1 MVKMVG
7 RLGGAALLLAVGCF
21 CLPHPAS
28 AVDPIGQFSISG
40 RVGVAGIRMGAIN
53 DGISR
58 SNRLLA
64 SQAES
69 EDWAVPDRI
78 HSAFE
83 FNGDASYDI
92 TPWIR
97 LGLVYGSISGKTS
110 VDYVQRIEVRP
121 TTKMIVPRACYRLP
135 LRLLDNLALR
145 AFAGVVFLGSPKVDI
160 EHENTSPNAPR
171 LETIAIKNS
180 GKGVTGGITGEL
192 TLSERFT
199 LTFEGGYRQAKAGFD
214 SGSYAITKLRDPGGN
229 DDDDVLLNDRDPSQT
244 SYLWGFMD
252 GWNEAGD
259 QEEEPRV
266 FGNTDADFS
275 GGYLQ
280 AGLRVYIF

>member
-7 RLGGAALLLAVGCF
+7 RLGGAVLLLAVV
-21 CLPHPAS
+21 CLPRPTL
-28 AVDPIGQFSISG
+28 AVDPVGKFSISG

-64 SQAES
+64 SLPES
-69 EDWAVPDRI
+69 QEWEVPSRI

-83 FNGDASYDI
+83 FSGDASYDL

-97 LGLVYGSISGKTS
+97 LGLVYGSISGKSS

-121 TTKMIVPRACYRLP
+121 STTMLVPRAFYRLP
-135 LRLLDNLALR
+135 VRLLDNLALR
-145 AFAGVVFLGSPKVDI
+145 AFGGVVLLSGSKVAI
-160 EHENTSPNAPR
+160 EHENTSPNSPR
-171 LETIAIKNS
+171 LETISIKGS
-180 GKGVTGGITGEL
+180 GAGATGGLAGEL

-199 LTFEGGYRQAKAGFD
+199 LTFEGGYRQAKASFD
-214 SGSYAITKLRDPGGN
+214 SGSYAISKLRDPGN
-229 DDDDVLLNDRDPSQT
+229 NEDDDVLLNDRDPSQT

-252 GWNEAGD
+252 GWRSD
-259 QEEEPRV
+259 SQQDEEPKV
-266 FGNTDADFS
+266 YGTNDIDFS

-280 AGLRVYIF
+280 LGLRVYIF